1 MTTITAPRMVPL
13 DGSVTLGNDLL
24 GGKAWGIVRMHRL
37 GLRVPPAFT
46 LPVTECHRYHEAGGR
61 LDDPTWSAVLEGL
74 RWLEA
79 ETGRRLGDPGSPLLV
94 SVRSGAPVSMPGMMD
109 TVLNL
114 GITDDVEASLAGLAG
129 DPAFAKDTHTRF
141 CAQFGKVVL
150 GADIEPPSPG
160 ADADAVR
167 AEIAE
172 DCGQEVPRDPLEQL
186 RRAISAVFD
195 SWRSRRAVAYRK
207 HWGISDE
214 GGTAVTVQAM
224 VFGNIGDASG
234 TGVFFTRDPLTGA
247 PDPYGEWLPGGQ
259 GEDVVSGTHA
269 VQSLADLAVQLPD
282 VHAELLAAGRVLER
296 ENRDVQDIEFTVE
309 SGRLFLL
316 QTRSAKRSPAAA
328 VRTAVDFATAGLI
341 DRVTALQRVT
351 PEQVASVLQPR
362 LAPGA
367 ETAQVL
373 ARGEPACP
381 GVAAGVV
388 VGDSETADAAAA
400 EGRDVVLVR
409 PTTSPEDIAGMI
421 AARAVVTELGGST
434 SHAAVVTRALG
445 RPCVVGV
452 GTGTT
457 TGWPGREVTID
468 AAMGVVYAGR
478 LPTES
483 VRAEDDPALSLLLDW
498 ARSASPVGVVDEAPE
513 GTVDLDAAGVGLDP
527 STPPDPPHI
536 AGLLAGARCARGAV
550 LSTPPGA
557 TAVLEAEVPTVA
569 VGAGQYPLV
578 LLLRLL
584 QAANAGDRPSVRDQG
599 APV

>member
-1 MTTITAPRMVPL
+1 MATLTTERVVPL
-13 DGSVTLGNDLL
+13 DGSVALGKDLL

-46 LPVTECHRYHEAGGR
+46 LPVSECRRYHEAGSE
-61 LDDPTWSAVLEGL
+61 LEEQTWQAVLSGL
-74 RWLEA
+74 RWLEHK
-79 ETGRRLGDPGSPLLV
+79 TSRRLGDPAAPLLV

-114 GITDDVEASLAGLAG
+114 GMTDEVERALAGLAG
-129 DPAFAKDTHTRF
+129 DAAFARNTHTRF

-150 GADIEPPSPG
+150 GADIEASPPG
-160 ADADAVR
+160 ADADRVR
-167 AEIAE
+167 AEIVA
-172 DCGQEVPRDPLEQL
+172 DTGREVPREPLDQL
-186 RRAISAVFD
+186 RAAIRAVFA
-195 SWRSRRAVAYRK
+195 SWRSRRAVSYRR
-207 HWGISDE
+207 HWGLSDE

-224 VFGNIGDASG
+224 VFGNLGEASG

-247 PDPYGEWLPGGQ
+247 PEPYGEWLPGGQ

-269 VQSLADLAVQLPD
+269 VQTLADLAAQLPD
-282 VHAELLAAGRVLER
+282 VHAELLEAGRVLER
-296 ENRDVQDIEFTVE
+296 ENGDVQDIEFTVE
-309 SGRLFLL
+309 QGRLYLL

-328 VRTAVDFATAGLI
+328 VRTAVDFAEAGLI
-341 DRVTALQRVT
+341 DHRTALARVT

-367 ETAQVL
+367 ENGEVL

-381 GVAAGVV
+381 GVALGVV
-388 VGDSETADAAAA
+388 VGDSEAANAAAD
-400 EGRDVVLVR
+400 GRDVVLVR

-457 TGWPGREVTID
+457 QGWDGREITVDGTR
-468 AAMGVVYAGR
+468 GVVYAGR

-483 VRAEDDPALSLLLDW
+483 VRAEDDLTLSRLLDW
-498 ARSASPVGVVDEAPE
+498 ARQACPVQVAEEPPE
-513 GTVDLDAAGVGLDP
+513 EPVDLDAAGAELDP
-527 STPPDPPHI
+527 SAPEGPQHLTD
-536 AGLLAGARCARGAV
+536 LLTGARCARGAV
-550 LSTPPGA
+550 LSTAAGADALLTAGVPAVAAAPG
-557 TAVLEAEVPTVA
+557 
-569 VGAGQYPLV
+569 QFPLV
-578 LLLRLL
+578 LLLYLL
-584 QAANAGDRPSVRDQG
+584 QADARRQADAEAGP
-599 APV
+599 A